1 VTLVAAKARLSP
13 LKMHAIPRLEL
24 MGATLVARQDC
35 ALRVELSVPEASRFW
50 TDSTLVLTYINATER
65 RFRTFV
71 SNRVQ
76 LIRQLTDP
84 GDWRYVP
91 TKDNPVDDAS

>member
-1 VTLVAAKARLSP
+1 
-13 LKMHAIPRLEL
+13 
-24 MGATLVARQDC
+24 MGAILAARQDC
-35 ALRVELSVPEASRFW
+35 ALRAELSVPVASRYW
-50 TDSTLVLTYINATER
+50 TDSTLVLTYMNATER

-84 GDWRYVP
+84 VDWRYVP
-91 TKDNPVDDAS
+91 TKDNLADDASRDVRA